1 MKLKSFL
8 LNLSISMIVLLLATE
23 VSGQTGYGAPGGQ
36 WISASKSWRGSTTT
50 QGSDPWTLTPR
61 TGLIDEP
68 FPFETFGVGVD
79 SVVRQVFPTYYMSEK
94 VQGYLEYLPSG
105 YNLPANASKRY
116 PLIIYVPGCG
126 EVHDGRVYT
135 HNNGSPNWNYGIF
148 RLMKT
153 GFGGSEQFTS
163 LPRELVRNGDYFS
176 AIPLKTQGQTYN
188 TTTGPKQ
195 GVIVM
200 CLMTSHR
207 AASYPNDFVCGTPNA
222 AYYVANKWDIDRAIN
237 LANRLYRVDNSKIY
251 LTGMSAGGGVSYNY
265 VGDTDFPE
273 LARKIAGI
281 VPVAAV
287 ENLYGD
293 VNRAAVAINGG
304 VNVMA
309 VVNRRDY
316 SSSVIQNNR
325 TSIQALESIPGVQ
338 PNQVDSSFFLYPGQN
353 ALSCCDHNAW
363 TIAYQTRGT
372 NGHIPTTSGTRL
384 YVYTD
389 PVSLE
394 QYTTYEWMI
403 NKQNLT
409 LLPVTLSSF
418 TATRENNGV
427 RLAWS
432 TSTEINSEKF
442 IVERSTNGTNFSLLT
457 EVAAAGNSSTTIR
470 YSHLDAS
477 LPQSTYAYYRL
488 SQRDKNGKLQILG
501 IRKIYLG
508 SQGYEVAIYPTV
520 ANSTVNIE
528 IQGTVNE
535 QITVQVVDMAG
546 RQLSQHIIAPRQ
558 NRLTIN
564 TDKLSKGMYIVQI
577 NGGGKTLTSKF
588 MKQ

>member
-8 LNLSISMIVLLLATE
+8 MKCSISIIVLLVGTE
-23 VSGQTGYGAPGGQ
+23 VFAQTGYSAPGGT
-36 WISASKSWRGSTTT
+36 WIPASKSWRGSTTT
-50 QGSDPWTLTPR
+50 QGTDPWTLTPR

-68 FPFETFGVGVD
+68 FPYISFGVGPD
-79 SVVRQVFPTYYMSEK
+79 SVVRQVFDTYYMSER

-105 YNLPANASKRY
+105 YNLPANSTKRY

-153 GFGGSEQFTS
+153 DGGTEQFRS

-176 AIPLKTQGQTYN
+176 AIPLKTPGQVYN
-188 TTTGPKQ
+188 PTTGPKQ

-207 AASYPNDFVCGTPNA
+207 TAGVCGAQNTT
-222 AYYVANKWDIDRAIN
+222 YYVANQWDIDRAIT

-265 VGDTDFPE
+265 TSDASNPQ

-293 VNRAAVAINGG
+293 VDRAAVTVNNG

-316 SSSVIQNNR
+316 NSSVIQNNR
-325 TSIQALESIPGVQ
+325 ATIQAFESIPGVAPDQ
-338 PNQVDSSFFLYPGQN
+338 IDSSFFLLPGQN

-363 TIAYQTRGT
+363 TVAYQTRGT
-372 NGHIPTTSGTRL
+372 NGEIPTQSNGSRL

-394 QYTTYEWMI
+394 KYTTYEWMI
-403 NKQNLT
+403 SKQNLT
-409 LLPVTLSSF
+409 LLPVTVSSF

-427 RLAWS
+427 KLAWS
-432 TSTEINSEKF
+432 TATEINSDKF
-442 IVERSTNGTNFSLLT
+442 ILERSTNGTSFSLLT
-457 EVAAAGNSSTTIR
+457 EIAAAGNSNTAVK
-470 YSHLDAS
+470 YSHLDAD
-477 LPQSTYAYYRL
+477 LPQSTYVYYRL
-488 SQRDKNGKLQILG
+488 SQRDKNGKLQIIG
-501 IRKIYLG
+501 IKKIYIG
-508 SQGYEVAIYPTV
+508 GQGYEIAIYPTV
-520 ANSTVNIE
+520 ATSTVNIE
-528 IQGTVNE
+528 IQGAVNE
-535 QITVQVVDMAG
+535 AITVRVVDLAG
-546 RQLSQHIIAPRQ
+546 RQVSQHIMAPRQ

-564 TDKLSKGMYIVQI
+564 TDKLSKGMYIVQVS
-577 NGGGKTLTSKF
+577 GGGKSETSKF
-588 MKQ
+588 VKQ

>member
-1 MKLKSFL
+1 MKLKSFFL
-8 LNLSISMIVLLLATE
+8 RMSISIVILLMATDLFA
-23 VSGQTGYGAPGGQ
+23 QTGYAAPGGT
-36 WISASKSWRGSTTT
+36 WIPATKSWRGSTTT

-68 FPFETFGVGVD
+68 YPFISFGVGPD
-79 SVVRQVFPTYYMSEK
+79 SVVRQVFPTYYMSER
-94 VQGYLEYLPSG
+94 VQGFLEYLPSG
-105 YNLPANASKRY
+105 YNLPANSTKRY

-135 HNNGSPNWNYGIF
+135 HTNGNPNWNYGIF

-153 GFGGSEQFTS
+153 DGGTQQFAS

-176 AIPLKTQGQTYN
+176 AVPLKTPGQVYN
-188 TTTGPKQ
+188 PTTGPKQ

-207 AASYPNDFVCGTPNA
+207 TAGVCGAQNST
-222 AYYVANKWDIDRAIN
+222 YYVANKWDIDRAIN
-237 LANRLYRVDNSKIY
+237 LANTLYRVDNSKIY

-293 VNRAAVAINGG
+293 VNRAAVTVNNG

-316 SSSVIQNNR
+316 NSSVIQNNR
-325 TSIQALESIPGVQ
+325 STIQAFESIPGVAPDQ
-338 PNQVDSSFFLYPGQN
+338 IDSSFFLLPGQN

-363 TIAYQTRGT
+363 TIAYQTRGSD
-372 NGHIPTTSGTRL
+372 GQIPATSGTRF
-384 YVYTD
+384 YTYTD

-394 QYTTYEWMI
+394 RYTTYEWMI
-403 NKQNLT
+403 SRQNLR
-409 LLPVTLSSF
+409 LLPVAVSSF

-427 RLAWS
+427 KLAWS
-432 TSTEINSEKF
+432 TSTEINSDKF
-442 IVERSTNGTNFSLLT
+442 IIERSTNGTSFSLLT
-457 EVAAAGNSSTTIR
+457 EVAATGNSNTTVR
-470 YSHLDAS
+470 YSHLDAN
-477 LPQSTYAYYRL
+477 LPQSTYVYYRL
-488 SQRDKNGKLQILG
+488 SQRDKNGKLQIIG
-501 IRKIYLG
+501 VKKVYLG
-508 SQGYEVAIYPTV
+508 GQGYEIAIYPTV
-520 ANSTVNIE
+520 ATSTVNIE
-528 IQGTVNE
+528 IQGSVNEPITVN
-535 QITVQVVDMAG
+535 VVDMAG
-546 RQLSQHIIAPRQ
+546 RQLSQHVIAPRQ

-577 NGGGKTLTSKF
+577 NGGGKTQTSKF
-588 MKQ
+588 VKQ